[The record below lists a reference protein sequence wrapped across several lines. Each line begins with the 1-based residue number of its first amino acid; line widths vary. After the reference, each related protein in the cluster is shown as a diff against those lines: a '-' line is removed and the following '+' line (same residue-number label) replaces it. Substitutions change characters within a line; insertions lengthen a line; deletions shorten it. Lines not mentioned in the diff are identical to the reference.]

1 VLIIIRN
8 FGNYVLMLR
17 MNIIERMN

>member
-8 FGNYVLMLR
+8 FENYVLMLR